1 MLLCIDDDGGADTV
15 HCRYYVYRWVP
26 LPFYHC
32 ITSCDYLNQ
41 YNRAALI
48 IIVCRMQEGT
58 PSNTM
63 SRHITRAKNHVFKNS
78 DLNQVLHADGNS
90 NMLSKTKVVATIGPA
105 CQSVEA
111 LCDLL
116 EAGMTCARI
125 DLTWAPIEYH
135 RVSLKNLQEA
145 MRRTRRLCAV
155 MLDSLGRELMIRR
168 KYGVDE
174 NGWPGIFERLTISNG
189 DTVKITADPNAEC
202 SNTVFPVTYSKFPA
216 MCQPGDNI
224 FVGRY
229 LVTGSETSSV
239 FLEVEDVTATDV
251 ICKVKND
258 AVLDGLLTIFHQERS
273 HEGLSNLQNDL
284 PCLTDFDKQAIKTL
298 AKEFEVDFISL
309 SFCRSIEDVAEAR
322 DFLHEIHLDH
332 VKIIAKCETRQSLI
346 NFRSLVH
353 ASDGVIISRGN
364 LGLDV
369 QAEKMAMV
377 QKAMCSTSAI
387 LGKPAIITRVCDSM
401 VGIPRPTRAEATDIA
416 NAVLD
421 GVDGILLGA
430 ETYRGKYGLD
440 TVKTTVAICREA
452 EAVYDHENHFEHLAM
467 ESEYTLRI
475 VDEYDAND
483 PEHPSQKGGLMRSQS
498 GVMSEANIG
507 MAFSSANLASLSRH
521 AAAEK
526 GASSY
531 STKLESIAAAAVKTA
546 ESVNAAL
553 IVCLTHTGRTASL
566 VAKYRPSQP
575 ILTLVI
581 PYLKR
586 DGMRWML
593 EGVSTARQTL
603 LTYGLVPVLATPS
616 SSSGEG
622 LIEEAVGM
630 ATANGILKAH
640 DHVVIVSRSMSEE
653 FLLKVISVDGD
664 GRGIKDIRPKSLMDM
679 IKDATG
685 KDDHEAV
692 AAGPAM
698 GLKPS
703 LARGSVLIG
712 GGSSR

>member
-1 MLLCIDDDGGADTV
+1 
-15 HCRYYVYRWVP
+15 
-26 LPFYHC
+26 
-32 ITSCDYLNQ
+32 
-41 YNRAALI
+41 
-48 IIVCRMQEGT
+48 
-58 PSNTM
+58 M

-78 DLNQVLHADGNS
+78 DLNQVLHADADANL
-90 NMLSKTKVVATIGPA
+90 LSKTKVVATIGPA

-145 MRRTRRLCAV
+145 MKKTRRLCAV

-174 NGWPGIFERLTISNG
+174 NGWPGIFERLTVSKG
-189 DTVKITADPNAEC
+189 DTVTITNDLNAEC
-202 SNTVFPVTYSKFPA
+202 SDKVFPVTYSKFPA
-216 MCQPGDNI
+216 MCQPGDSI

-273 HEGLSNLQNDL
+273 QEGLSNIQNDL
-284 PCLTDFDKQAIKTL
+284 PCLTDFDKQAIATL
-298 AKEFEVDFISL
+298 CKEFEVDFVSL
-309 SFCRSIEDVAEAR
+309 SFCRSIDDISEAR

-377 QKAMCSTSAI
+377 QKAMCSTCAVF
-387 LGKPAIITRVCDSM
+387 GKPAIITRVCDSM

-440 TVKTTVAICREA
+440 TIKTTVAICREA
-452 EAVYDHENHFEHLAM
+452 EAVYDHENHFDHLAM
-467 ESEYTLRI
+467 ESEYMLRV
-475 VDEYDAND
+475 VDEYDAHD
-483 PEHPSQKGGLMRSQS
+483 PEHPSQKGGLMRASS
-498 GVMSEANIG
+498 GIMNEANIG
-507 MAFSSANLASLSRH
+507 IAFSSANLASLSRQPTD
-521 AAAEK
+521 K
-526 GASSY
+526 NPSSY
-531 STKLESIAAAAVKTA
+531 HAKLESIAAAAVKTA
-546 ESVNAAL
+546 ESVSAAL

-575 ILTLVI
+575 ILTVVI

-586 DGMRWML
+586 DGMKWVL
-593 EGVSTARQTL
+593 EGSSTARQSL
-603 LTYGLVPVLATPS
+603 LTYGLVPILATPS
-616 SSSGEG
+616 PSSGEG
-622 LIEEAVGM
+622 LLQEAVDM
-630 ATANGILKAH
+630 ATASGILQAD
-640 DHVVIVSRSMSEE
+640 DHVVIVSRSMNEE
-653 FLLKVISVDGD
+653 FLLKVISVDSD

-679 IKDATG
+679 IKDTAGT
-685 KDDHEAV
+685 DVTDETV

-698 GLKPS
+698 GGRPN

-712 GGSSR
+712 GKK